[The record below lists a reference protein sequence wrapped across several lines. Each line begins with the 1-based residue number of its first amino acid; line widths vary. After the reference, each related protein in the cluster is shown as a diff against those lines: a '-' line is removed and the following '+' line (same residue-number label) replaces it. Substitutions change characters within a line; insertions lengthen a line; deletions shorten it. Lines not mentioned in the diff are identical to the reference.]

1 MIDALLKL
9 REKVYIAIVGGS
21 DYTKQIEQL
30 GENIKLFDY
39 IFAENG
45 LHSYQGDQE
54 FHKQSFLN
62 YMGEERL
69 QEFLNF
75 VLSYLSQLKL
85 PKKRGTFIEF
95 RNGMLNISP
104 IGRNCSHDER
114 DEFEKYDHEHKVRQ
128 TMVNIL
134 KERFRELNLT
144 YSIGGQISF
153 DVFPNGWDKT
163 YCLQF
168 LTEFKEIHFFGDKTD
183 KGGNDYE
190 IYEHERTVGHK
201 VKTYHDTIAT
211 LNELYQ
217 LNK

>member
-1 MIDALLKL
+1 MVECLKKL
-9 REKVYIAIVGGS
+9 KEKVYIAIVGGS
-21 DYTKQIEQL
+21 DYVKQIEQL
-30 GENIKLFDY
+30 GEHIHLFDY

-45 LHSYQGDQE
+45 LHSFQGKDE
-54 FHKQSFLN
+54 IHKQSILN
-62 YMGEERL
+62 YMGEDRL

-75 VLSYLSQLKL
+75 VLAYLSTLKL

-104 IGRNCSHDER
+104 IGRNCSHAER
-114 DEFEKYDHEHKVRQ
+114 DEFEKYDHEHHIRQ

-134 KERFRELNLT
+134 KEKFKDYNLT

-153 DVFPNGWDKT
+153 DVFPKGWDKT

-168 LTEFKEIHFFGDKTD
+168 LEDFKEVHFFGDKTHL
-183 KGGNDYE
+183 GGNDHE

-201 VKTYHDTIAT
+201 VTTYHDTIKALDEMYH
-211 LNELYQ
+211 LN
-217 LNK
+217 